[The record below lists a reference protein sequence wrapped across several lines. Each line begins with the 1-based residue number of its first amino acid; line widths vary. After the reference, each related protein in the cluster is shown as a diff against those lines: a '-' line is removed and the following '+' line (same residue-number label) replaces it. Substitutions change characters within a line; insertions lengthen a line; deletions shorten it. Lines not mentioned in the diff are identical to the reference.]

1 MKNVT
6 KLAIEGGKP
15 VRTKPFPHVYPGAA
29 VYGAEE
35 IKEAL
40 DVIKAQSP
48 FRFYGKAVPG
58 KTDAFEKLFAKKTGS
73 KYALAVSSGTSALK
87 VALAAVG
94 VGPGD
99 EVIIPAA
106 TFIASAGAVV
116 MARAVPIL
124 CEVDESLN
132 MDPKDI
138 ERRITPRTKAIMPV
152 HLMGV
157 AAEMVAIMKI
167 ARKHKLA
174 VIEDCAQASGC
185 SFKGKM
191 VGSFGDIA
199 AFSLQHNKLITSGE
213 GGVVTTNSKKLFE
226 RAIRAHDHGQV
237 RSTHAVYVDASDE
250 NSFLAENYRMSEI
263 CGSLGLAQLKKR
275 DAIVSAQQKFK
286 KELKSKL
293 AALKSNLF
301 TFRSVAD
308 EKGDISV
315 ACFLTFKTA
324 EITKK
329 FMAAIGKEGVC
340 FSQLYG
346 GKGVHGWSQLREKKT
361 VTGEG
366 CPFKCP
372 LYKGKPDYS
381 LGSMPRTEDLLSRST
396 MIQITPDWTMRE
408 VNDVVTATRKVLTWL
423 SV

>member
-1 MKNVT
+1 MKNSE

-58 KTDAFEKLFAKKTGS
+58 KTDAFEKLFAEKTGT
-73 KYALAVSSGTSALK
+73 KYALGVSSGTSALK
-87 VALAAVG
+87 VALAAIG

-116 MARAVPIL
+116 MARAVPVL

-157 AAEMVAIMKI
+157 AANMKEIMKV
-167 ARKHKLA
+167 ARKHKLL

-185 SFKGKM
+185 SFGGKM

-237 RSTHAVYVDASDE
+237 RSTHAAFVDASDE
-250 NSFLAENYRMSEI
+250 FSFLAENYRMSEI
-263 CGSLGLAQLKKR
+263 CGSLALAQLRKR
-275 DAIVSAQQKFK
+275 DAIVNAQIKFK
-286 KELKSKL
+286 KELKVKL
-293 AALKSNLF
+293 AALKSDVF
-301 TFRSVAD
+301 TFRKATD
-308 EKGDISV
+308 IKGDISV

-324 EITKK
+324 EMTKK
-329 FMAAIGKEGVC
+329 FMAAMGKEGVC

-361 VTGEG
+361 VTSEG

-381 LGSMPRTEDLLSRST
+381 IGSMPKTEDLLSRST
-396 MIQITPDWTMRE
+396 MIQITPDWTMKE
-408 VNDVVTATRKVLTWL
+408 VDDVVTATRKVLSWL
-423 SV
+423 NA